1 MAVLACSWL
10 MATTAENPSRT
21 ERQYSLNGD
30 YAIPYYGSLIDLP
43 SFSYLPEIRANN
55 YLNRPFTTSAPGMI
69 ILQLPN
75 FLYQIVSI
83 QSILRTA
90 SSGERTFQTLIN
102 LITGRPLLCPACPT
116 CPTCPVCPVVPVIPA
131 QAITLTPA
139 VGECLTTAVL
149 NTASVAPCSRV
160 SAAPKGTIDVT
171 FSDTGKLQT
180 VTIGIVAVAP
190 NTQIQLTC
198 KAIPTGGDSVAKTQ
212 VGAITSNVPITS
224 NGFLQI
230 IASGAG
236 APDTAIKLTCSWVSS

>member
-1 MAVLACSWL
+1 MAKTNTSSISMLLMALLACSWL

-21 ERQYSLNGD
+21 ERQYTLNGD
-30 YAIPYYGSLIDLP
+30 YTIPYYGPLMDLP
-43 SFSYLPEIRANN
+43 SFNYIPETRANN
-55 YLNRPFTTSAPGMI
+55 YFNRPFFTSP
-69 ILQLPN
+69 P
-75 FLYQIVSI
+75 
-83 QSILRTA
+83 A
-90 SSGERTFQTLIN
+90 SSGERTFQTFIN
-102 LITGRPLLCPACPT
+102 LLSGRPLLCPACPT

-131 QAITLTPA
+131 QAITVTPA
-139 VGECLTTAVL
+139 VGECLTTAIL

-212 VGAITSNVPITS
+212 VGAIAKDIPITS